1 LRLKA
6 KLSEGATQEQNVRR
20 IATRGAFPRFYP
32 ILDAGSIA
40 FYGLDLFAVAEALR
54 DAGVRILQYRDKQAS
69 NETLLLNAL
78 RLHEIFSETTTVLVM
93 NDHPAIAREAG
104 LYAVHVGQKDGSLSS
119 VRSVLGKDALVGLST
134 HNSEQVVRADATD
147 ASYLAIGPAFA
158 TGTKLDADPVVGLSG
173 VTSARALTG
182 KPLVA
187 IGGITFET
195 AQSVYDAGADS
206 IAVISDLYSG
216 GSVTTVLKRARD
228 FLALLK

>member
-1 LRLKA
+1 MRLRA
-6 KLSEGATQEQNVRR
+6 ELSAGATQEQNVRR
-20 IATRGAFPRFYP
+20 IATRDAFPRFYP

-40 FYGLDLFAVAEALR
+40 FYGLDLFTVAEALR
-54 DAGVRILQYRDKQAS
+54 DAGVQILQYRDKQAS
-69 NETLLLNAL
+69 NETLLINAL
-78 RLHEIFSETTTVLVM
+78 RLREIFAETTTVVVM

-104 LYAVHVGQKDGSLSS
+104 IYAVHVGQRDDSLPS
-119 VRSVLGKDALVGLST
+119 VRSVLGKDALVGFST
-134 HNSEQVVRADATD
+134 HSSQQIVQADVTD
-147 ASYLAIGPAFA
+147 ASYLAIGPVFA

-206 IAVISDLYSG
+206 IAVISNLYSG
-216 GSVTTVLKRARD
+216 GSITTVLKRARD
-228 FLALLK
+228 FLALFK